1 MPRPSGP
8 RSVSNRGPARP
19 PLRPARRRSALRQL
33 GDRPV
38 AGRPSPPFTATAP
51 RSPTR
56 RPSVSPTA
64 EEYLSPAEGGHSG
77 NWGDRPRNWERPT
90 RRPAPATR
98 DLRGR
103 ISRTA
108 GSSDRAVAGPG
119 LVRSGRGAPDLLHPE
134 VSPRGAT
141 SKAQAHRAG
150 PLDEASAVTGPRSGL
165 LCGGGD
171 LAATNSLSRLASS
184 WAVLGGSWGRALLSA
199 GLACQVPFSTPLRGW
214 LGRSPLRRRVARPRS
229 GPSPAPKGG
238 TLRQW
243 RRDSVLLPADDRDGH
258 ACSALRRKQ
267 GGGGGMRTAEARVA
281 KLAWNGD
288 LPR

>member
-1 MPRPSGP
+1 M
-8 RSVSNRGPARP
+8 
-19 PLRPARRRSALRQL
+19 
-33 GDRPV
+33 
-38 AGRPSPPFTATAP
+38 AGHPSPPFTTTAS
-51 RSPTR
+51 RSPTG

-64 EEYLSPAEGGHSG
+64 LRSTSPGGG
-77 NWGDRPRNWERPT
+77 RAGTRGTGATVLGTGRARPGG
-90 RRPAPATR
+90 
-98 DLRGR
+98 LRGLR
-103 ISRTA
+103 GTSVA
-108 GSSDRAVAGPG
+108 GSPGPPA
-119 LVRSGRGAPDLLHPE
+119 LLIASWLGRGLYVRGVGHPTF
-134 VSPRGAT
+134 STPRCLYAGAT

-199 GLACQVPFSTPLRGW
+199 GLACRVPFSTPLRGW

-238 TLRQW
+238 RLRQW
-243 RRDSVLLPADDRDGH
+243 RRGLVLLPADDRDGY